1 MRFRHVLTSLVFAAH
16 AVLGCGVHHAC
27 HEACAGAV
35 AAGHSCSHHGH
46 DEGPDAPPGEGE
58 HSPGRP
64 CQHLACSF
72 VKADTVRVDQ
82 GEHVSWDATT
92 LLFSARAEAAQRPG
106 TAGKSICAADLSSA
120 QVYVWHCAL
129 LI

>member
-1 MRFRHVLTSLVFAAH
+1 MRFRHLLTSLVFAAH
-16 AVLGCGVHHAC
+16 ALLGCGVHHVWQQAPPI
-27 HEACAGAV
+27 AV
-35 AAGHSCSHHGH
+35 AAGHSCSHHDH
-46 DEGPDAPPGEGE
+46 NKGPEAPAGGER
-58 HSPGRP
+58 SPGPP

-82 GEHVSWDATT
+82 GEDESWALAS
-92 LLFSARAEAAQRPG
+92 LLCPARAGAAQQLRSAAN
-106 TAGKSICAADLSSA
+106 TICAADLSSA